1 MVFRFRAEG
10 TEAALGPEAAEGSDF
25 SFERHYKQKND
36 LKMSLSVCRSRF
48 KLFKNDSLSGKGIRR
63 YCLPMMIRR

>member
-25 SFERHYKQKND
+25 SFERHYKQKMTS
-36 LKMSLSVCRSRF
+36 KCRF
-48 KLFKNDSLSGKGIRR
+48 LYAVQDSKK
-63 YCLPMMIRR
+63 

>member
-25 SFERHYKQKND
+25 RLN
-36 LKMSLSVCRSRF
+36 
-48 KLFKNDSLSGKGIRR
+48 GI
-63 YCLPMMIRR
+63 ISKK

>member
-25 SFERHYKQKND
+25 SFERQYKQKMTSKCRFLYD
-36 LKMSLSVCRSRF
+36 FQDSSCFKMIL
-48 KLFKNDSLSGKGIRR
+48 
-63 YCLPMMIRR
+63 YQETA

>member
-25 SFERHYKQKND
+25 SSERHYKQEMTSKCRFLYAVQD
-36 LKMSLSVCRSRF
+36 SICLKMILYQE
-48 KLFKNDSLSGKGIRR
+48 KA
-63 YCLPMMIRR
+63 

>member
-25 SFERHYKQKND
+25 SFERHYKQK
-36 LKMSLSVCRSRF
+36 MT
-48 KLFKNDSLSGKGIRR
+48 
-63 YCLPMMIRR
+63 

>member
-25 SFERHYKQKND
+25 SFERHYKQKMTSKCRFLYAVQNSSR
-36 LKMSLSVCRSRF
+36 LKMILYQE
-48 KLFKNDSLSGKGIRR
+48 K
-63 YCLPMMIRR
+63 P

>member
-25 SFERHYKQKND
+25 SFERHYKQKMTSKCRFLYAVQD
-36 LKMSLSVCRSRF
+36 SSCLKMIL
-48 KLFKNDSLSGKGIRR
+48 
-63 YCLPMMIRR
+63 YQ

>member
-25 SFERHYKQKND
+25 SFETA
-36 LKMSLSVCRSRF
+36 L
-48 KLFKNDSLSGKGIRR
+48 
-63 YCLPMMIRR
+63 